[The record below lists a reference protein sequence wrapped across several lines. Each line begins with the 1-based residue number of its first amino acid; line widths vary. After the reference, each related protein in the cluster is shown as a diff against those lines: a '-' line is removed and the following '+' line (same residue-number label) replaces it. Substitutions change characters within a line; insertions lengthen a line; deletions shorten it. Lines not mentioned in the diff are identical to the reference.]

1 MSNTRLYEITSRSIS
16 PFPSVNPTDLLQ
28 GLRGGALLSS
38 PLRQECVTRRFS
50 NPLSITIPSLLVLVP
65 FGSRCGSATSERKER
80 LTRGMRAPRLNAARN
95 LSPVVSFRSFE
106 ILLPPP
112 LPFFYVFYARVLATR
127 DLSFHVGENKKNFAR
142 ASGDG
147 DDEKRRGRCR
157 ARSVNT
163 FRMT

>member
-112 LPFFYVFYARVLATR
+112 SLFSTFSTLASSPRVIYRSMSERIRRISRERAAT
-127 DLSFHVGENKKNFAR
+127 ATT
-142 ASGDG
+142 
-147 DDEKRRGRCR
+147 RRGEGVAGHDR
-157 ARSVNT
+157 
-163 FRMT
+163 